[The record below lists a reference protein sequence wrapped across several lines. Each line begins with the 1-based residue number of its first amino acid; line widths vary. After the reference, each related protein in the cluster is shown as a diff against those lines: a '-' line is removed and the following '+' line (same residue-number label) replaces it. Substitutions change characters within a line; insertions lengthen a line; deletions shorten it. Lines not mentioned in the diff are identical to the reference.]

1 MGSFP
6 SKLPGQ
12 LQLIFPILSAA
23 WESGETCFSWCSLGP
38 LDLAFDSFSGPL
50 LEERS
55 ELSCFSLKCSVS
67 SFLLYWVKACR
78 SSLRSSMERNVDLPS
93 LRTGRCPV
101 PLNFTTQPY
110 TQREPPDRR
119 MLAIYSTCFS
129 PLLSTLT
136 LLWNSLE
143 KRFSSP
149 PPVIYFCPQY
159 RKFIYLSARIYPSNA
174 FLRINRT

>member
-38 LDLAFDSFSGPL
+38 LDLAFDSFSEPL

-55 ELSCFSLKCSVS
+55 ELPCFSLKRSVS
-67 SFLLYWVKACR
+67 SFLLYWLKACR
-78 SSLRSSMERNVDLPS
+78 SSLRSGMERNVDPPS
-93 LRTGRCPV
+93 LRAGHCPV
-101 PLNFTTQPY
+101 PLNFTAQ
-110 TQREPPDRR
+110 QREPPDRR
-119 MLAIYSTCFS
+119 ILAIYSTCFS
-129 PLLSTLT
+129 PPLSTLT

-143 KRFSSP
+143 RRFSSP
-149 PPVIYFCPQY
+149 PPIIYFCPQY
-159 RKFIYLSARIYPSNA
+159 RKLVCLSARIYPSNP
-174 FLRINRT
+174 FLRINRI